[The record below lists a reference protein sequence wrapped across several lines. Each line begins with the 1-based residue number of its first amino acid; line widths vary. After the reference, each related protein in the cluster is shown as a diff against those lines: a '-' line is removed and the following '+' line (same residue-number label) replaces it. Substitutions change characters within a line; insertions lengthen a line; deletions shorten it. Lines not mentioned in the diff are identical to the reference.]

1 MVKRIDWL
9 PFGVARRAV
18 QLSRGRRVRGWLG
31 HVAATEEGP
40 HKGDLFLDRVTT
52 LSEGAAKALARHEGD
67 LHLYGLTTLSD
78 EAAKALRANPKI
90 SLPKKFR

>member
-1 MVKRIDWL
+1 M
-9 PFGVARRAV
+9 
-18 QLSRGRRVRGWLG
+18 
-31 HVAATEEGP
+31 
-40 HKGDLFLDRVTT
+40 TT